1 MITSYLELGSLF
13 ASLQSAGAAGLA
25 AATTA
30 GVGAGAGAAGVGTAV
45 AAGGGYMTSGAAAFS
60 GRI

>member
-1 MITSYLELGSLF
+1 M
-13 ASLQSAGAAGLA
+13 A

-45 AAGGGYMTSGAAAFS
+45 AAGGGYMTSGAAVFS
-60 GRI
+60 GKIYIYLHTSSIL